1 MLAKIWERNQG
12 LLCQC
17 LTSLCPVCISDK
29 ESEKRSERDKVESQ
43 KVGNW
48 AETQDSLVEGPVA
61 AEGKDGLSA

>member
-1 MLAKIWERNQG
+1 MG
-12 LLCQC
+12 
-17 LTSLCPVCISDK
+17 K
-29 ESEKRSERDKVESQ
+29 ESGFALSMSDLLVSCLHFRQRVREKIERDKVERAK

>member
-1 MLAKIWERNQG
+1 MSDLLVSCLHFRQRVREKI
-12 LLCQC
+12 
-17 LTSLCPVCISDK
+17 
-29 ESEKRSERDKVESQ
+29 ERDKVERAK